1 MTHVIIIMGVS
12 GSGKTTIGKLLA
24 EKRNIPFFDGDD
36 FHPKENIKK
45 MTDGFPLNDEDRKPW
60 LESLANK
67 IAEHTKINGAVIACS
82 ALKESY
88 RQILTSNTNHIHW
101 VFLSG
106 DFETIKQRLEER
118 NSHFM
123 KSDLLTSQFDA
134 LEVPKYGLHVS
145 IKEKSQNIVNS
156 IIKTFY

>member
-1 MTHVIIIMGVS
+1 MGVS

-36 FHPKENIKK
+36 FHPKSNIKK
-45 MTDGFPLNDEDRKPW
+45 MTDGFPL
-60 LESLANK
+60 
-67 IAEHTKINGAVIACS
+67 TKINGAVIACS

-123 KSDLLTSQFDA
+123 KSDLLKSQFDV